1 MRHQTKY
8 FIIDTGA
15 FILPV
20 LFSDLANHA
29 EVARALTGN
38 TSNIVG
44 AGFCELQYSDASVID
59 WQAMSP
65 RYVCYGEST
74 SLGIKS
80 RGEKDAKIINK
91 YLGVVDDD
99 Y

>member
-1 MRHQTKY
+1 MRHKTKY

-29 EVARALTGN
+29 EVARALTGS
-38 TSNIVG
+38 TSNVVS
-44 AGFCELQYSDASVID
+44 AGFCYMDIKDITEDNRDLALTY
-59 WQAMSP
+59 
-65 RYVCYGEST
+65 RCYGEST

-80 RGEKDAKIINK
+80 RGDEDAKIINK

-99 Y
+99 L